1 MMETLEAADLEKQKH
16 NNTRMEVLTRL
27 AGLEA
32 ENAELTRSLAAG
44 QKKLET
50 QIDQVAVL
58 KQQVELKESTLE
70 ELKRNTFNIGGRG
83 TTLKQV
89 TWVFFSFCFFFF
101 NLNVEIFVYL
111 V

>member
-50 QIDQVAVL
+50 QV
-58 KQQVELKESTLE
+58 
-70 ELKRNTFNIGGRG
+70 
-83 TTLKQV
+83 
-89 TWVFFSFCFFFF
+89 
-101 NLNVEIFVYL
+101 
-111 V
+111 